1 MKEIMWFACR
11 KYKFDRKMF
20 ITDTELHIKIVLL
33 CLKIFQLKGHCFS
46 QSAALGVSLLPLGL
60 GRLLPSTE
68 ALLLLIVYSGIVFHL
83 KSDVQRRSYI

>member
-11 KYKFDRKMF
+11 KYKFDRKIYIAPYKNF
-20 ITDTELHIKIVLL
+20 ASVFKNLSIE
-33 CLKIFQLKGHCFS
+33 GHSSS